1 MTGDAVPGR
10 QNMGHRV
17 TRGLAWVGASQ
28 VTLQLTRL
36 VVAIVVARLLTP
48 TEYGLAAAALVFA
61 SLVLVF
67 SDLAFGAALV
77 QRKTLTDDDRCTA
90 FWITVG

>member
-1 MTGDAVPGR
+1 MTSDAVPGR

-28 VTLQLTRL
+28 VTLQLTRF
-36 VVAIVVARLLTP
+36 VVAIVIARLLTP
-48 TEYGLAAAALVFA
+48 GEYGLAAAALVFA

-67 SDLAFGAALV
+67 SDLALGPPWSSA
-77 QRKTLTDDDRCTA
+77 RP
-90 FWITVG
+90 